1 MVLLGVVLLGV
12 VLLAV
17 ELTAP
22 LVALD
27 VRLEIPLMLVAPVG
41 VPSEALTWFALF
53 TVATPV

>member
-1 MVLLGVVLLGV
+1 M

-27 VRLEIPLMLVAPVG
+27 VRLEIPLMLVAVG
-41 VPSEALTWFALF
+41 VPRFALF
-53 TVATPV
+53 TVATAV